1 MSPIDNFS
9 LVTGSKLQAY
19 DSRIKIGSMRVQVQ
33 TFRGIFRLKRPPLR
47 TLIGCK
53 GNEGS
58 TGKEKWIVTGAR
70 IGYDV
75 WGGLE
80 PRAWRAREREPITGV
95 WGLSLIH
102 ISEPTRP
109 Y

>member
-1 MSPIDNFS
+1 MLGHGAPRVYRLYGPRMSPIDNFS

-53 GNEGS
+53 GNEGN

-75 WGGLE
+75 WGGLS
-80 PRAWRAREREPITGV
+80 PGHGERRSA
-95 WGLSLIH
+95 SL
-102 ISEPTRP
+102 
-109 Y
+109 